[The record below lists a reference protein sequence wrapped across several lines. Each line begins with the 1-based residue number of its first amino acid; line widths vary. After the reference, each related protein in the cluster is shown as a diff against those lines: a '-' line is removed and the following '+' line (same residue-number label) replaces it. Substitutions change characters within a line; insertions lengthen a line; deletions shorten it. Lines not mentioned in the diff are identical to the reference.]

1 MTMALREPWLA
12 PPAQSDE
19 ELHRLYAAKI
29 DRKIRKILGHDFEH
43 EDLVHDVLIT
53 VFRKIGTLRDPACM
67 DRWVTQVT
75 INTLKYT
82 LRQRRLRRHAPY
94 DSLPESATPS
104 CQPNVEARDV
114 ASRCMRVMEQ
124 LPPSER
130 LLLISY
136 WFSAAT
142 AQALAAEAGCSVVT
156 VRRRLF
162 RAKTRFERLARRD
175 PTLASS
181 LDDAG
186 GSRRWR
192 ARQALEF

>member
-1 MTMALREPWLA
+1 MTMAIREPWLA
-12 PPAQSDE
+12 PPARSDE
-19 ELHRLYAAKI
+19 ELHRLYASKI

-94 DSLPESATPS
+94 DALPESATPS
-104 CQPNVEARDV
+104 FHPNVEAHDI
-114 ASRCMRVMEQ
+114 ASRCLRVMDQ

-130 LLLISY
+130 VLLMSY

-142 AQALAAEAGCSVVT
+142 AQGLAAEAGCSVVT

-162 RAKTRFERLARRD
+162 RAKSRFERLARRD
-175 PTLASS
+175 PALASS
-181 LDDAG
+181 LDDARG
-186 GSRRWR
+186 SSRRWR
-192 ARQALEF
+192 RRRALP